1 MDSCQND
8 TQTTCHQEGIM
19 TAAQFE
25 LLGEV
30 EAEEVLR
37 WRFDE
42 LVRAGYEAGE
52 AMVVA
57 SHVEIDLH
65 DAVDLVRRG
74 CPTETALRILL

>member
-1 MDSCQND
+1 
-8 TQTTCHQEGIM
+8 M

-57 SHVEIDLH
+57 SHVEVDLH
-65 DAVDLVRRG
+65 LAVDLLRRG
-74 CPTETALRILL
+74 CPTDTAVRILL